1 MWALGTRNEIIV
13 SLRDVCLVVR
23 LGYHLGMST
32 DPHGRVRQRQRTLTT
47 LLDAAIEMIEEGS
60 TPTIAEVA
68 ERADISRATAY
79 RYFASQDV
87 MLKDAVLH
95 GAVPD
100 ISQEL
105 KASGAGEN
113 PERRLSLVVQRVNRW
128 VSERESG
135 LRAFLRQSLDPT
147 LPEADPT
154 DDDGLPG
161 PRRGGRRIA
170 WLEEALGPVR
180 EEIDPERFRMLTA
193 ALSLYTGIETKI
205 VLKDIWGMD
214 DEESDRVVQWATI
227 ALLRQAM
234 IPDGDAF
241 LKD

>member
-1 MWALGTRNEIIV
+1 M
-13 SLRDVCLVVR
+13 
-23 LGYHLGMST
+23 
-32 DPHGRVRQRQRTLTT
+32 
-47 LLDAAIEMIEEGS
+47 
-60 TPTIAEVA
+60 IAEMA

-87 MLKDAVLH
+87 MLMEAVLH
-95 GAVPD
+95 GVVPD

-105 KASGAGEN
+105 KASGAGED
-113 PERRLSLVVQRVNRW
+113 PEGRLSLVVQRVNRW

-135 LRAFLRQSLDPT
+135 LRAFLRQSLDPA
-147 LPEADPT
+147 LPEADPA
-154 DDDGLPG
+154 DNDRLPG

-180 EEIDPERFRMLTA
+180 EEMDPERFRMLTA
-193 ALSLYTGIETKI
+193 ALSVYTGIETKI
-205 VLKDIWGMD
+205 VLKDIWGMN

-234 IPDGDAF
+234 IPDTGGVREWEMPVKLDT
-241 LKD
+241 